1 MSMEGVEIRPQRRV
15 DPQIDDS
22 LDQEN
27 GQGGSNHAAGV
38 PPGPPDV
45 AEGGGEHDAKQA
57 HRHGVAEIEDCI
69 HRHVKNTC
77 FLRKAY
83 SRYRSFNSA
92 YFPRGTGSS
101 ARESMVMALGTMDL
115 M

>member
-1 MSMEGVEIRPQRRV
+1 MDGVEVQSQHWAHS
-15 DPQIDDS
+15 QIDDP
-22 LDQEN
+22 LDQKN
-27 GQGGSNHAAGV
+27 SRHGGGHIADIPPV
-38 PPGPPDV
+38 PADV

-101 ARESMVMALGTMDL
+101 ASESMVMALGTMDL